1 MAFTRIRGESRAESD
16 MDWQQQE
23 SRRARR
29 RSACV
34 CLRAGGE
41 ETNKKDAT
49 CDMGGWCGPSV
60 RKLCLL
66 KAPRLSEAM
75 CRRKECR
82 GACGGSL
89 NGGDRSGEAQLR
101 ELGHTCPDE
110 LSRAAAVSGNRSLIY
125 ICGSVCLY
133 RFS

>member
-1 MAFTRIRGESRAESD
+1 MAVTRIRGESRAEGD
-16 MDWQQQE
+16 MDRQQQE

-66 KAPRLSEAM
+66 SLLKPRGSAKRCADGRSAEGRA
-75 CRRKECR
+75 E
-82 GACGGSL
+82 GA
-89 NGGDRSGEAQLR
+89 
-101 ELGHTCPDE
+101 
-110 LSRAAAVSGNRSLIY
+110 
-125 ICGSVCLY
+125 
-133 RFS
+133 

>member
-1 MAFTRIRGESRAESD
+1 MAFIYIRGESRAEGD
-16 MDWQQQE
+16 MDRQQQE

-29 RSACV
+29 RRAYV

-66 KAPRLSEAM
+66 PVLEPRGSANRCADGRSAEGRA
-75 CRRKECR
+75 E
-82 GACGGSL
+82 GA
-89 NGGDRSGEAQLR
+89 
-101 ELGHTCPDE
+101 
-110 LSRAAAVSGNRSLIY
+110 
-125 ICGSVCLY
+125 
-133 RFS
+133 

>member
-1 MAFTRIRGESRAESD
+1 MAFTRIRGESRAEGD
-16 MDWQQQE
+16 MNRQQQE

-66 KAPRLSEAM
+66 
-75 CRRKECR
+75 
-82 GACGGSL
+82 
-89 NGGDRSGEAQLR
+89 
-101 ELGHTCPDE
+101 
-110 LSRAAAVSGNRSLIY
+110 
-125 ICGSVCLY
+125 SVCLSLSPEAQ
-133 RFS
+133 RSDVPTEGAPMGVRRELER